1 MKECEWCFEEFLPKF
16 FSKSKIDRDFSEV
29 VCNQCYDSYWNEDG
43 IDTVTIDQY
52 RYANIPGRKEYIHGW
67 LKDNPHVTSAVSARR
82 EERVRNQVKLSEH
95 FQDEI
100 DKIYKSAFLIRSSG
114 ENVHVDHI
122 VPLAGKNVTGLHV
135 PWNLQIISAED
146 NLKKSNKF
154 TDGVIQF

>member
-1 MKECEWCFEEFLPKF
+1 MKECEWCFEEFLPKC

-29 VCNQCYDSYWNEDG
+29 VCNQCYDSHWNEDG
-43 IDTVTIDQY
+43 VDTVTITQY
-52 RYANIPGRKEYIHGW
+52 RYANTNLKEYIRRW
-67 LKDNPHVTSAVSARR
+67 LKDNPHVKAADNARR
-82 EERVRNQVKLSEH
+82 YKRVRDQVKLSKH

-114 ENVHVDHI
+114 EDVHVDHI
-122 VPLAGKNVTGLHV
+122 VPLAGENVTGLHV